1 MGDANYNPRA
11 DLNLDGHVGQAE
23 LGCVLAAFGESCPTP
38 VDCPSVPPAPPA
50 CGQ

>member
-1 MGDANYNPRA
+1 MGDASYNPRA

-38 VDCPSVPPAPPA
+38 VDCPATPPAPPA